1 MNEDKDKQFVS
12 FLFFGS
18 LKLNLVMQKG
28 IRICTQNYQMT
39 KKQNLE
45 IETGWKSCLLFQE
58 RRQVGGGKTV
68 LYQNQKISKH
78 PFPCSTLCTYV
89 HRKKM
94 CTVNSYAMLVKPPS
108 CTFATLLQPSGVTLI
123 SGGGRRLN
131 DYIFFGG
138 GGIFFVVGWGWS
150 REGERDGNIGVRRM
164 RETLR
169 RVVLTLLSCCCRL
182 QRGLEGRS
190 AEEVGCSPCGG
201 HGGDAARDRG
211 GGGGGHHHA
220 VGAGVLLK
228 TWEWIAVCVM

>member
-1 MNEDKDKQFVS
+1 MYSEQLRD
-12 FLFFGS
+12 
-18 LKLNLVMQKG
+18 
-28 IRICTQNYQMT
+28 
-39 KKQNLE
+39 
-45 IETGWKSCLLFQE
+45 
-58 RRQVGGGKTV
+58 VGKA
-68 LYQNQKISKH
+68 
-78 PFPCSTLCTYV
+78 PF
-89 HRKKM
+89 
-94 CTVNSYAMLVKPPS
+94 

-131 DYIFFGG
+131 DYN
-138 GGIFFVVGWGWS
+138 FFVVGWGWT

-169 RVVLTLLSCCCRL
+169 CVVLTLLSCCCRL

-190 AEEVGCSPCGG
+190 AKEVGGSPCGG

-228 TWEWIAVCVM
+228 TWE